1 MIDEAT
7 KQRILDA
14 AKIEE
19 VVGDFVTLRRRGV
32 NLIGLC
38 PFHNEKT
45 PSFTV
50 SPSKN
55 ICKCFGCGKGGT
67 PVNFIMQHEH
77 LSYPDALR
85 YLAKKYNIEIVEKEL
100 TAEEMQAR
108 TKRESMMALNEFAG
122 RYFVD
127 QLWRTE
133 EGQSVGLAYF
143 RERGF
148 SDAILQKFQLGYSQN
163 QYHAFSDEAIKSG
176 FSATVLSDVGL
187 ATRSDRGGMV
197 DRFRGRVMFPVHSL
211 SGRIVAFGGRVLV
224 QTEKSA
230 KYVNSPESEIYHKSN
245 ELYGIYFAKESMVQ
259 NDAVYLVEGYTDVLS
274 MHEAGIQNVVASS
287 GTSLTQGQIRMIH
300 RFTSN
305 ITVLYDGD
313 AAGIKASIRGI
324 DLLLEEGMNVKVVL
338 LPDGDDPD
346 SFAKKHNANELI
358 EYIKEHQVDF
368 IQFKSGLLLEDA
380 GNDPIKKSQLIN
392 DIVQSIAVIPDA
404 ITRSLYIQECAIRFS
419 VRESLLGEAVQKL
432 RQQKQVQKPVQEPA
446 PIANATAS
454 VIVPIEPEIAQKA
467 GAELPY
473 TYNQEQ
479 VIMRYLVNYG
489 KCNLSF
495 YDVESNEH
503 IQIPLATYVDLMLAE
518 DEMPLQFPLHVQLLQ
533 EALQVEQTDLR
544 TYFLNHTNLSI
555 QNYVFSLVE
564 DKYEHCRN
572 SKDEDPNKLT
582 SQLSQEMPQV
592 ILEFKLRTVKG
603 RLKEVSEAI
612 KQAQVQQDG
621 AQLAQL
627 IQQQVSLVRTQ
638 QEIVDNLRESKIQRF

>member
-495 YDVESNEH
+495 YDAESNEH

-518 DEMPLQFPLHVQLLQ
+518 DEMPLQFPLLVQLLQ

-627 IQQQVSLVRTQ
+627 IQQQVALVRTQ

>member
-432 RQQKQVQKPVQEPA
+432 RQQKQVQKPVQEPV

-467 GAELPY
+467 GTELPY

-495 YDVESNEH
+495 YDAESNEH

>member
-495 YDVESNEH
+495 YDAESNEH

-533 EALQVEQTDLR
+533 EALQVDQTDLR

>member
-392 DIVQSIAVIPDA
+392 DIVQSIALIPDA

-432 RQQKQVQKPVQEPA
+432 RQQKQVQKPVQEPV

-467 GAELPY
+467 GTELPY

-495 YDVESNEH
+495 YDAESNEH